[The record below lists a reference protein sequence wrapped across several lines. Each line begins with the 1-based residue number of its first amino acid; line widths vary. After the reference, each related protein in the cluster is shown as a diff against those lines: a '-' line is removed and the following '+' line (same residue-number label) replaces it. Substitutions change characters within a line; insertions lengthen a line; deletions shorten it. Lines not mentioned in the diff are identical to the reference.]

1 MIAAI
6 FYYANDKATEL
17 KLVGGIIYYPAI
29 IIGIVFCV
37 ALSKMI
43 ENAPIKSYTVF
54 IGKHSFIIMAMHFQA
69 FKVMDLIA
77 NVVFHKEYNMTY
89 FPISSPEWYMRLSY
103 AIVGLTIPLVIATLL
118 GSVRKDQWTILQA
131 SPRMLNGRL

>member
-1 MIAAI
+1 MTDWIKKKRIVCSIVSFVLLMIVAI

-29 IIGIVFCV
+29 TIGIVFCV

-54 IGKHSFIIMAMHFQA
+54 I
-69 FKVMDLIA
+69 
-77 NVVFHKEYNMTY
+77 T
-89 FPISSPEWYMRLSY
+89 RL
-103 AIVGLTIPLVIATLL
+103 
-118 GSVRKDQWTILQA
+118 
-131 SPRMLNGRL
+131 